1 MTAQAAEH
9 QINTAHPR
17 VVPGRLAHVVL
28 RTRRFEL
35 MTTWWTTIL
44 NADVA
49 FKNAFICFLTFD
61 DEHHRVAIV
70 RPENIA
76 EPAEN
81 AAGLDHI
88 AFTYESLADLIAT
101 YERLKGEGVRPRWAV
116 NHGPTLSLYYSDP
129 DGNQAEL
136 QIDRFTTSE
145 EATAFLMSKAFAKHP
160 IGHSVDFE
168 DLVRRFRA
176 GEDEAAL
183 TAYRY
188 DYENA

>member
-1 MTAQAAEH
+1 MVA
-9 QINTAHPR
+9 
-17 VVPGRLAHVVL
+17 
-28 RTRRFEL
+28 
-35 MTTWWTTIL
+35 WWVNVL

-49 FKNAFICFLTFD
+49 FKNAFICFLAFD
-61 DEHHRVAIV
+61 DEHHRIAIV
-70 RPENIA
+70 QPQNIG

-88 AFTYESLADLIAT
+88 AFTYKSLADLIAT
-101 YERLKGEGVRPRWAV
+101 YERLKGGGVRPHWAV
-116 NHGPTLSLYYSDP
+116 NHGPTLSLYYRDP

-136 QIDRFTTSE
+136 QIDRFATSE

-168 DLVRRFRA
+168 ELARRFRA
-176 GEDEAAL
+176 GEDEATL
-183 TAYRY
+183 IAYRY